1 MFYNDNIENGMVLG
15 NDDEERLS
23 QYDID
28 YENQDDERDNQW
40 FEENMRGEEEWLMK
54 SLKLR

>member
-1 MFYNDNIENGMVLG
+1 MFWNDNIENGMVLN
-15 NDDEERLS
+15 NDKEERLS

-40 FEENMRGEEEWLMK
+40 FEENMRGEE
-54 SLKLR
+54 

>member
-1 MFYNDNIENGMVLG
+1 MFWNDNIENGMVLG
-15 NDDEERLS
+15 NDDEPRLS
-23 QYDID
+23 KYDID

>member
-1 MFYNDNIENGMVLG
+1 MFYNDNTENGMVLG
-15 NDDEERLS
+15 NDDEPRLS

-40 FEENMRGEEEWLMK
+40 FEDYIR
-54 SLKLR
+54 SLEDD